1 MLLREAMLRAKVP
14 AARGTPD
21 GGNEDL
27 VALGTCTPL
36 RLLSVGSFSA
46 HNLAVGHDMSV
57 HPRVG
62 VLAGRNRHRRVAQ
75 RAARRDS
82 VRFRGI
88 KLGAL
93 VFCRTEVVVAKGSST
108 EVAADREE
116 VVLVAGRVGTRA
128 AHKEHLGVGAVF
140 AGRHC
145 FILDYTQAALA
156 VEERRTDG
164 RRLCQPAMIGR
175 AHV

>member
-1 MLLREAMLRAKVP
+1 
-14 AARGTPD
+14 
-21 GGNEDL
+21 
-27 VALGTCTPL
+27 
-36 RLLSVGSFSA
+36 
-46 HNLAVGHDMSV
+46 MSV

-145 FILDYTQAALA
+145 WRERHRGRESEQGCVTQHGYSACLYTGLYASR
-156 VEERRTDG
+156 VG
-164 RRLCQPAMIGR
+164 CGR
-175 AHV
+175 A